1 MSVTS
6 TNRIAVI
13 PLHALANQLQEL
25 CWDHSVKLFDSIGVI
40 VMLNNKSDGWIVSID
55 F

>member
-25 CWDHSVKLFDSIGVI
+25 CWDHSVKLFDSITRQMKNPLLKVVLQI
-40 VMLNNKSDGWIVSID
+40 K
-55 F
+55 